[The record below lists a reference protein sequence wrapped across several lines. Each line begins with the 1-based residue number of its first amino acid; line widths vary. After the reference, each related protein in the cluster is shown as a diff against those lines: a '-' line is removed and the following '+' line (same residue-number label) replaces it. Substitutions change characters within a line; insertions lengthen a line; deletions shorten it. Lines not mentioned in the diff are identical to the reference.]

1 MLLLCFAVIET
12 TTERIM
18 FLKMVYY
25 DERFGV
31 FIVLKKIFLIGYYI
45 IK

>member
-1 MLLLCFAVIET
+1 MFSVIET

-18 FLKMVYY
+18 FLKVVLYY
-25 DERFGV
+25 GERFGV
-31 FIVLKKIFLIGYYI
+31 FIVFKKISRIGYYI

>member
-1 MLLLCFAVIET
+1 
-12 TTERIM
+12 M

-45 IK
+45 I